1 MGRIPIYTSRAT
13 MRTGPI
19 VKPHPKT
26 GTEVSEAIGAF
37 ARTVGKVGEDWATQ
51 KASVEAQAEY
61 ANNTLLYKQA
71 VNNNITVQSE
81 DASIDPDDL
90 VPNYKK
96 SMQEVSGSLVWK
108 SKLAQKQFELNKG
121 NFDLGAEQR
130 LNVLGRNRFIANI
143 KAGYETSRKAAVDNG
158 DLKGG
163 LLALQAIESSFTPE
177 QYKAEKIDL
186 IHDVEYAQAGRAL
199 ALDINADLKEFK
211 NISKEEK
218 VKLVNNAKS
227 AARAE
232 ANRLKAERKENEKIY
247 FEQTNDTFDEAFRKN
262 ELTMPEVNNSILPT
276 KGEGGK
282 IWWRKKLTT
291 SPASESDISVVKDI
305 RRKRAIGTLTLVD
318 IDSKQDKLTRADY
331 IRFSSEKKKRQKEI
345 IDGKY
350 IPSVFE
356 EKSYMFMDELDRLV
370 DNGTVTDKEAEEAKL
385 KLPEQLYDRAMKE
398 GFTEKQITDYSEFL
412 IGSYLLKESQI
423 RRDASAFKK
432 FMSFMGSNVQ
442 GLIRESRREKRVEA
456 LPTEADFPTEEIEEE
471 AIEIKDITP
480 ENVAHLSDWLKKNK
494 KLVNEK
500 NIRYLYEQLK

>member
-13 MRTGPI
+13 MRTGPL
-19 VKPHPKT
+19 VMPHPKM
-26 GTEVSEAIGAF
+26 GTKVAEAIGGF

-163 LLALQAIESSFTPE
+163 LLALQAIQSSFTPE

-211 NISKEEK
+211 NITPAEK
-218 VKLVNNAKS
+218 AKLIKL
-227 AARAE
+227 AE
-232 ANRLKAERKENEKIY
+232 TERKRLKQIA
-247 FEQTNDTFDEAFRKN
+247 DDVLDEAREETEKSFTEKWFKN
-262 ELTMPEVNNSILPT
+262 ELTPAEVLSSD
-276 KGEGGK
+276 
-282 IWWRKKLTT
+282 LT
-291 SPASESDISVVKDI
+291 
-305 RRKRAIGTLTLVD
+305 G
-318 IDSKQDKLTRADY
+318 
-331 IRFSSEKKKRQKEI
+331 KRQQV
-345 IDGKY
+345 Y
-350 IPSVFE
+350 
-356 EKSYMFMDELDRLV
+356 
-370 DNGTVTDKEAEEAKL
+370 L
-385 KLPEQLYDRAMKE
+385 KL
-398 GFTEKQITDYSEFL
+398 
-412 IGSYLLKESQI
+412 IGV
-423 RRDASAFKK
+423 DSAGAKAV
-432 FMSFMGSNVQ
+432 ND
-442 GLIRESRREKRVEA
+442 I
-456 LPTEADFPTEEIEEE
+456 PTEAELLRRANTKEGTYQKFVDDVSKAVKEKTLTTTKAGTLLNKWFMKEKDVGYDLAKDVIYGDDVTLDFPTRDNLWINFNEMKDTEPDKYKGRASYDLAVKMREEEVEKQRSWFWDSWLFKSPISLLSREKAKPKPRTTKAMEKISKMKPPIEEG
-471 AIEIKDITP
+471 KDYSY
-480 ENVAHLSDWLKKNK
+480 LWKK
-494 KLVNEK
+494 
-500 NIRYLYEQLK
+500 

>member
-1 MGRIPIYTSRAT
+1 MARIPIFTSTAPMQRP
-13 MRTGPI
+13 RPI
-19 VKPHPKT
+19 MPHPKM
-26 GTEVSEAIGAF
+26 GTQVSEAIGGLAETVGAVATDWANAKAQDTAQREYASGILDLKTKLSDYSNSEKLNPDHNVNWEADF
-37 ARTVGKVGEDWATQ
+37 EKFSQEAKGRIEFTSQIAKKDFERNSGNYILAARTNMA
-51 KASVEAQAEY
+51 
-61 ANNTLLYKQA
+61 
-71 VNNNITVQSE
+71 
-81 DASIDPDDL
+81 
-90 VPNYKK
+90 
-96 SMQEVSGSLVWK
+96 
-108 SKLAQKQFELNKG
+108 
-121 NFDLGAEQR
+121 
-130 LNVLGRNRFIANI
+130 
-143 KAGYETSRKAAVDNG
+143 
-158 DLKGG
+158 
-163 LLALQAIESSFTPE
+163 AIERGKYISSGITQLEINLDKAEKLRSKSDIDFQLKTANLLLSAPAI
-177 QYKAEKIDL
+177 KAEKIKRYHNIEMLQIRD
-186 IHDVEYAQAGRAL
+186 AL
-199 ALDINADLKEFK
+199 TLDPNADLSGFK
-211 NISKEEK
+211 NVSNKE
-218 VKLVNNAKS
+218 KS
-227 AARAE
+227 EIVSAIRSNARAE

-471 AIEIKDITP
+471 AIEIKDIPP
-480 ENVAHLSDWLKKNK
+480 ENVAHLSDWLKKNNK
-494 KLVNEK
+494 VVNEK

>member
-1 MGRIPIYTSRAT
+1 MRIPIMTSRRSMQRPSPVYPSSA
-13 MRTGPI
+13 M
-19 VKPHPKT
+19 
-26 GTEVSEAIGAF
+26 GTEVSEAIGGL
-37 ARTVGKVGEDWATQ
+37 ARTVGKVATDWANAKAQDTAQRELASGMVNYKSKMSDYIAEVRDNPEYNPKWEEDFNKFEKETRGGIEFTSQRAKQTAGRNFDNYRISYKTDLANVDRQ
-51 KASVEAQAEY
+51 KYQQAGKIQLNTDLDTAEKMRDKKQV
-61 ANNTLLYKQA
+61 NTLL
-71 VNNNITVQSE
+71 
-81 DASIDPDDL
+81 
-90 VPNYKK
+90 
-96 SMQEVSGSLVWK
+96 GS
-108 SKLAQKQFELNKG
+108 
-121 NFDLGAEQR
+121 
-130 LNVLGRNRFIANI
+130 AN
-143 KAGYETSRKAAVDNG
+143 
-158 DLKGG
+158 
-163 LLALQAIESSFTPE
+163 LLLSAPAI
-177 QYKAEKIDL
+177 KAEKIKRYHNIEMLQIRD
-186 IHDVEYAQAGRAL
+186 AL
-199 ALDINADLKEFK
+199 TLDPNADLSGFK
-211 NISKEEK
+211 NVSNKE
-218 VKLVNNAKS
+218 KS
-227 AARAE
+227 EIVSAIRSNARAE